1 MNLQELDILL
11 MQYLDGSLP
20 PGQRAVIRKIIESD
34 PEARAELIAHQK
46 LDDLFRAEA
55 PMPNIQWEKLAKRIS
70 AAIKPSDR

>member
-46 LDDLFRAEA
+46 LEDLFRSES

-70 AAIKPSDR
+70 AAIKLSDR